1 MPEETGLPLAST
13 VPGAMHAC
21 ALHLLHVQPWLS
33 KEAAEVELA
42 HRALGATAQARATLD
57 ATGDLVNSDA
67 LVIYGTL
74 SCGSGGYGMTGN
86 LFINTDGSLNVY
98 MAAAGYSIYCPR
110 VSNWYG
116 TCTVY
121 DINGYQIGTG
131 SMQLL

>member
-1 MPEETGLPLAST
+1 MKQALKYLTGALLAAAMSAGQAYNVGPATTYSNLNWSVAFNATGLVNCNRL
-13 VPGAMHAC
+13 
-21 ALHLLHVQPWLS
+21 
-33 KEAAEVELA
+33 
-42 HRALGATAQARATLD
+42 TLD

>member
-1 MPEETGLPLAST
+1 MKQALKYLTSALLATAMSAGQAYSIGPATTYSNLNWSVAFNASGLAS
-13 VPGAMHAC
+13 C
-21 ALHLLHVQPWLS
+21 NRL
-33 KEAAEVELA
+33 
-42 HRALGATAQARATLD
+42 TLD

-67 LVIYGTL
+67 LVIYGTM

-86 LFINTDGSLNVY
+86 LFINSDGTLNVY

-110 VSNWYG
+110 VNNWYG

-121 DINGYQIGTG
+121 DINGYQVGTG